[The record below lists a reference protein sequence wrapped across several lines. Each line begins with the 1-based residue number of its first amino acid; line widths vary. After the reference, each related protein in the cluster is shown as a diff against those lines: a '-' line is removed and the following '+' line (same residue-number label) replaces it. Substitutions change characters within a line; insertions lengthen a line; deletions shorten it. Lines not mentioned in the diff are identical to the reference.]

1 MSNYIKKLQEFL
13 DNCAIP
19 DGTPIVYKDRVIGHT
34 TGENDCKKP
43 IKAVIC
49 PFEVSVDFC
58 GQDFA
63 DGIINV
69 HSLSIKADEESSYE
83 IPLRGEDD
91 ES

>member
-1 MSNYIKKLQEFL
+1 MGDYTKKLQEFL
-13 DNCAIP
+13 DNCTIP
-19 DGTPIVYKDRVIGHT
+19 DKTPIIHKDRVIGHT

-43 IKAVIC
+43 IKALIY
-49 PFEVSVDFC
+49 PFEISVNFC

-83 IPLRGEDD
+83 IPLLWSG
-91 ES
+91 